1 MSGALS
7 IFQKVCPSC
16 AAHIAV
22 DAANCACGH
31 QFEGGGNGTSA
42 EEQALRDEELY
53 ENYLAARA
61 GQAAE
66 AARAAAE
73 WLAEEPDNSDRAN
86 AAQLAQEV
94 ASSLEAD
101 LNEQRAKINAMR
113 RVFGPRLTSLSQVTP
128 ATAPKPATPAK
139 PPQPAMSKPIA
150 PAPSVAAKPRTTPA
164 PATPRPASTPAR
176 PAPSVAPAAST
187 PAASVTPA
195 LPSLSSSVKAAAA
208 LDAIKRAKA
217 QEAVVAAPAPTVTAT
232 PPDSFRAEQ
241 AARAS
246 RAIAEQPATAN
257 SKDCPNCTSTVPLA
271 TTRCRCGFTFVSSAN
286 DLPSLTLC
294 TGDFTALRN
303 SLKLNLGK

>member
-1 MSGALS
+1 VSGALS

-22 DAANCACGH
+22 EAANCACGH
-31 QFEGGGNGTSA
+31 EFETVGGDNAASA
-42 EEQALRDEELY
+42 DEQALRDEELY

-61 GQAAE
+61 AQAAE

-73 WLAEEPDNSDRAN
+73 WLAEEPGNNDRAN

-113 RVFGPRLTSLSQVTP
+113 RVLGPRLTP
-128 ATAPKPATPAK
+128 ATRPVAAAPKPARAVAK
-139 PPQPAMSKPIA
+139 PATPTQPAAATKPHA
-150 PAPSVAAKPRTTPA
+150 GAAQAALKPSPMPATPA
-164 PATPRPASTPAR
+164 PR
-176 PAPSVAPAAST
+176 PAPAFSTAA
-187 PAASVTPA
+187 A
-195 LPSLSSSVKAAAA
+195 LPSMSSTHKAAAA

-217 QEAVVAAPAPTVTAT
+217 REAAAAAPAPTVTTT
-232 PPDSFRAEQ
+232 PPESFRAEQ

-246 RAIAEQPATAN
+246 RAIAEQPRPVN
-257 SKDCPNCTSTVPLA
+257 SKDCPNCTAAVPLA
-271 TTRCRCGFTFVSSAN
+271 TTRCRCGYTFVSATN
-286 DLPSLTLC
+286 NLPTLTLC

-303 SLKLNLGK
+303 SLKLNLGNK